1 MGGGRKP
8 AHHRD
13 EHTTLGRVHFPGE
26 SRLSETHL
34 PAGQLQ
40 RTGGHERQFAKL
52 HKHRCILARRKW
64 ESPRRQLCLRTGR
77 HGRRLPICRSPR
89 SGKRHTDDVDLRDND
104 SPQRRGARRR
114 LLKRLLPRHA
124 RSVVRGT
131 RRHQVLLRIR
141 QNRETGHQRDRI
153 QPEESRQRPD
163 VSDAARQQRHER
175 KILGGRYRRQG

>member
-52 HKHRCILARRKW
+52 HKHRCILARRKR
-64 ESPRRQLCLRTGR
+64 ESTCRQLCLRTGR
-77 HGRRLPICRSPR
+77 QRRRLPICRSPR
-89 SGKRHTDDVDLRDND
+89 SGKRHTDDVSLRDND
-104 SPQRRGARRR
+104 SPKDEAHEEDFSNGFYQGMPEV
-114 LLKRLLPRHA
+114 LY
-124 RSVVRGT
+124 VVRAATKFSFAFGKT
-131 RRHQVLLRIR
+131 AKRAINV
-141 QNRETGHQRDRI
+141 TGFSLKKPSKTGCI
-153 QPEESRQRPD
+153 
-163 VSDAARQQRHER
+163 
-175 KILGGRYRRQG
+175 